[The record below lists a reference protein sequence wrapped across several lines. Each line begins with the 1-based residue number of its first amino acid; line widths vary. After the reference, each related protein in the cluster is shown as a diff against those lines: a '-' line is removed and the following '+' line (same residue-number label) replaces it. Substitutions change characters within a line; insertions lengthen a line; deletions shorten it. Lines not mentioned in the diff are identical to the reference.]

1 MRDCLSRFGGTMYG
15 TQPRGFPFDN
25 FIISCRE
32 VVYNAK
38 FKNEIEKKQMMG
50 SFIKSFYM
58 NHKPN

>member
-15 TQPRGFPFDN
+15 TPPRGFPFDN

-38 FKNEIEKKQMMG
+38 FKNEIEKTNDG
-50 SFIKSFYM
+50 VFY
-58 NHKPN
+58 KILLYES

>member
-25 FIISCRE
+25 FNIPYCE

-38 FKNEIEKKQMMG
+38 FKNEVEKTNDG
-50 SFIKSFYM
+50 VFY
-58 NHKPN
+58 KILLYES